1 MGFPVCAYYGEVVTT
16 MVSSQPIEAYCL
28 KCSWYYQDK
37 CLLPKGKPGKCP
49 MAKLKTGSDQRGNDT
64 GKKDP
69 TGT

>member
-1 MGFPVCAYYGEVVTT
+1 MGTVGLPPKELASACER
-16 MVSSQPIEAYCL
+16 
-28 KCSWYYQDK
+28 CSWHYQGK